1 MAAAW
6 QSPGLGT
13 HTAAPVPTTVT
24 WHQHSPSLREIRQE
38 RLPGPAGKRGV
49 IRTPA
54 ARQEPCWGQ
63 AFAGRSWLAGVT
75 SGRGETRGTR
85 GLLPVSSGLTCC
97 PCTVSPCQH
106 PSAIFSYS
114 ASEQQDIGPHPP
126 GPQPLLLTR
135 GATDL
140 LWDKK
145 GHHRVPRAWG
155 GTRAPQGPH
164 SQPRSASFQQ
174 TKHHQ
179 PDPPHDSTAS
189 LTLAAHAVHLTH

>member
-38 RLPGPAGKRGV
+38 RLLGPVGKRGV

-85 GLLPVSSGLTCC
+85 GLLPVSSGLACC
-97 PCTVSPCQH
+97 PRTVSPCQH

-114 ASEQQDIGPHPP
+114 ASEQQDDWPP
-126 GPQPLLLTR
+126 STR
-135 GATDL
+135 SPATPPDT
-140 LWDKK
+140 WC
-145 GHHRVPRAWG
+145 HRLAVG
-155 GTRAPQGPH
+155 QEGAPQGPQGMGRDKGTAG
-164 SQPRSASFQQ
+164 SPQPAPLSFLPANK
-174 TKHHQ
+174 T
-179 PDPPHDSTAS
+179 PPA
-189 LTLAAHAVHLTH
+189 